1 MNPKKI
7 PNRVDDLKI
16 VLILQNEMLL
26 MLFCNCVLKQRKDMP
41 RYGKTTNNF
50 FLGTL
55 CPTIFWASCLC
66 KSILM
71 HLSTKVVGK

>member
-26 MLFCNCVLKQRKDMP
+26 MIFCNFVLKQRKDMP

-55 CPTIFWASCLC
+55 CSTIFWASYLC